1 MKPFARIVLSP
12 VLAVLT
18 GSCRVMFRMAVI
30 VGLLCNG
37 CATIPEHPSTSIGK
51 CAQDMRIFDVRLA
64 DKVVDATSYEE
75 VEGILGLPTNNFG
88 SGIVHNQWVFD
99 NGEVYEINSWS
110 EREQQG
116 KKQPVGIMFPCWRVK
131 RQKANADTGRCV
143 VATVEITSEKRPNMS
158 YKIDVW
164 PVGHPNAFLSVEGGT
179 NLVLDRESFLGS
191 GLEKVEE
198 YVRVRV
204 RRTDC
209 HGVEGVSFH
218 KTFVISKTEE
228 RQCEVMFAVERWG
241 QSPKTPP
248 CERHPR
254 SSSDCAR
261 SRKPP
266 MGGETA
272 DENVRR
278 EKTSDFVEFHRM

>member
-30 VGLLCNG
+30 MGLLCNG

-51 CAQDMRIFDVRLA
+51 CAQDMRIFDIRLA

-75 VEGILGLPTNNFG
+75 VEGILGLPSYEFG
-88 SGIVHNQWVFD
+88 SGVVHSEWVFD
-99 NGEVYEINSWS
+99 NGEVFEINSLSLS
-110 EREQQG
+110 EIAQQG

-131 RQKANADTGRCV
+131 RQRANAGTGRCV

-158 YKIDVW
+158 YEIDVW
-164 PVGHPNAFLSVEGGT
+164 PVGHPNAFLSVEDAT
-179 NLVLDRESFLGS
+179 NIVIDSERFLGS

-198 YVRVRV
+198 NVLVHV

-209 HGVEGVSFH
+209 YGVEGVSFH

-228 RQCEVMFAVERWG
+228 RQCEVMFAE
-241 QSPKTPP
+241 
-248 CERHPR
+248 
-254 SSSDCAR
+254 
-261 SRKPP
+261 
-266 MGGETA
+266 
-272 DENVRR
+272 
-278 EKTSDFVEFHRM
+278 

>member
-1 MKPFARIVLSP
+1 MRIFT
-12 VLAVLT
+12 LAFLL
-18 GSCRVMFRMAVI
+18 
-30 VGLLCNG
+30 VGG
-37 CATIPEHPSTSIGK
+37 CAHVRWLQSEHPSPPTME
-51 CAQDMRIFDVRLA
+51 CAQTMRIFDIRLA

-75 VEGILGLPTNNFG
+75 VEGILGLPSYEFG
-88 SGIVHNQWVFD
+88 SGVVHSEWVFD
-99 NGEVYEINSWS
+99 NGEVFEINSLSLS
-110 EREQQG
+110 EIAQQG

-131 RQKANADTGRCV
+131 RQRANAGTGRCV

-158 YKIDVW
+158 YEIDVW
-164 PVGHPNAFLSVEGGT
+164 PVGHPNAFLSVEDGT
-179 NLVLDRESFLGS
+179 NIVIDSERFLGA

-198 YVRVRV
+198 NVRVRV

-241 QSPKTPP
+241 QPPKTPP

-278 EKTSDFVEFHRM
+278 EKTSDFVEFHRR

>member
-99 NGEVYEINSWS
+99 NGEVYEINSLS
-110 EREQQG
+110 VSGQQG

-131 RQKANADTGRCV
+131 RQKANADTGKCRYWQVRGCDGGNHKREASEHVIQNRCL
-143 VATVEITSEKRPNMS
+143 ACGSSKCFS
-158 YKIDVW
+158 
-164 PVGHPNAFLSVEGGT
+164 VG
-179 NLVLDRESFLGS
+179 
-191 GLEKVEE
+191 
-198 YVRVRV
+198 
-204 RRTDC
+204 
-209 HGVEGVSFH
+209 
-218 KTFVISKTEE
+218 
-228 RQCEVMFAVERWG
+228 
-241 QSPKTPP
+241 
-248 CERHPR
+248 
-254 SSSDCAR
+254 
-261 SRKPP
+261 
-266 MGGETA
+266 
-272 DENVRR
+272 
-278 EKTSDFVEFHRM
+278 

>member
-1 MKPFARIVLSP
+1 MKPFVRIVLSP

-30 VGLLCNG
+30 MGLLCNG

-51 CAQDMRIFDVRLA
+51 CAQNMRIFDIRLA

-99 NGEVYEINSWS
+99 NGEVYEINSLS
-110 EREQQG
+110 EIAQQG

-131 RQKANADTGRCV
+131 RQRANAGTGRCV

-158 YKIDVW
+158 YEIDVW
-164 PVGHPNAFLSVEGGT
+164 PVGHPNAFLSVEDAT
-179 NLVLDRESFLGS
+179 NIVIDSERFLGS

-198 YVRVRV
+198 CVRVRV

-209 HGVEGVSFH
+209 HGVEGVSLD
-218 KTFVISKTEE
+218 KTFVISKTEG
-228 RQCEVMFAVERWG
+228 RQCEVVFTE
-241 QSPKTPP
+241 
-248 CERHPR
+248 
-254 SSSDCAR
+254 
-261 SRKPP
+261 
-266 MGGETA
+266 
-272 DENVRR
+272 
-278 EKTSDFVEFHRM
+278 

>member
-30 VGLLCNG
+30 MGLLCNG
-37 CATIPEHPSTSIGK
+37 CATNPEHPSTSIGK

-116 KKQPVGIMFPCWRVK
+116 KKQPVGIVFPCWRVK
-131 RQKANADTGRCV
+131 RQSANAGTGRCV
-143 VATVEITSEKRPNMS
+143 VATVEITSEKRPNMA
-158 YKIDVW
+158 YKIVVW
-164 PVGHPNAFLSVEGGT
+164 PLDHPKAFLSVEDET
-179 NLVLDRESFLGS
+179 NLVLDSESFLGP
-191 GLEKVEE
+191 GLAKVEE
-198 YVRVRV
+198 NVSVLV
-204 RRTDC
+204 QRTDC
-209 HGVEGVSFH
+209 EGVDGLSFP
-218 KTFVISKTEE
+218 KTVVISKTEE
-228 RQCEVMFAVERWG
+228 RQCEVVFTE
-241 QSPKTPP
+241 
-248 CERHPR
+248 
-254 SSSDCAR
+254 
-261 SRKPP
+261 
-266 MGGETA
+266 
-272 DENVRR
+272 
-278 EKTSDFVEFHRM
+278 